1 MAQWCARE
9 LPLKALIALAPP
21 LQKAVRTPRH
31 MLAAAL
37 HLAIAGVIV
46 LGSISGFIYW
56 RNQVGAK
63 RRLAGL
69 RMLESA
75 L

>member
-1 MAQWCARE
+1 
-9 LPLKALIALAPP
+9 
-21 LQKAVRTPRH
+21 